1 MNALSDSARS
11 SHSFRAHLSLLC
23 ARTSLFFHLPCK
35 ILFFAVTASLYLSR
49 LHINLLAPGRH
60 FRPGRHFFRPGRH
73 FSKPGRHFSKPGR
86 HLFKLGGYYTHY
98 LPPQH
103 TETSIPCS
111 SLSRS
116 CPLSGA
122 RPVPAPN
129 HFFKLGRYYTPI
141 WHLNTRR
148 HPSRIHPVLAPFAD
162 SSVIRCSP
170 RARPIPLLLTWPSPQ
185 TYLLPQH
192 TETTISR
199 SPLSPTRPW
208 SGARPVLVLAPYSCS
223 PPTAPYLLRTCP
235 VLAPYS
241 CSPPTAPYL
250 LRTRPVLVQ
259 VLARTRQILAQY
271 SSRTRPILPCTRPVL
286 AQYSANTCP
295 VLSQYSPSTRP
306 VLPRTRPVLVPYSP
320 RTRAR
325 PLRTLEQD
333 VFS

>member
-1 MNALSDSARS
+1 LSLRFSEGVAKTNVDDWQKPLLPSVYSVNALSCSARS

-129 HFFKLGRYYTPI
+129 HFFKLDRYYTPI

-170 RARPIPLLLTWPSPQ
+170 RARPIPPLPTWPSPQ
-185 TYLLPQH
+185 TCLLPQH

-208 SGARPVLVLAPYSCS
+208 SGA
-223 PPTAPYLLRTCP
+223 CP
-235 VLAPYS
+235 VLAPYLPHTWPLLNTYLLPQHTETTIS
-241 CSPPTAPYL
+241 CSPLSP
-250 LRTRPVLVQ
+250 TRPW
-259 VLARTRQILAQY
+259 
-271 SSRTRPILPCTRPVL
+271 SCTRPVL
-286 AQYSANTCP
+286 APYLAATKHLPATSRHGDDYLVLASSA
-295 VLSQYSPSTRP
+295 
-306 VLPRTRPVLVPYSP
+306 
-320 RTRAR
+320 
-325 PLRTLEQD
+325 
-333 VFS
+333 